1 MNIQYTLSKLVGL
14 LLLSLGF
21 FLAACS
27 PLLEPA
33 ADQVRT
39 LGENCTEIYQAQIDA
54 WISKDPEQL
63 RTIYTDDIIH
73 FDGKPLFVGIDEVL
87 GMANRMFR
95 AFPNWQM
102 KAGQTYISQEECLG
116 TWMFWDTSGW
126 KEHDPGMEFDI
137 LETRD
142 GKISFWRL
150 FYDQHFDSE
159 RIDEEFLDLFAST
172 WSQGTPNK
180 LLEIYSQ
187 DAVLEDTL
195 FGVTASG
202 TDEIRSYGEKYLAA
216 HPETS
221 WELVYPFAEDD
232 YFNAES
238 EILASKG
245 GVFNISTGDPQGNS
259 CQIQAVIVLTPDL
272 EGKIQGQK
280 TFYEAD
286 SFVACGWAQ

>member
-1 MNIQYTLSKLVGL
+1 MKIQNPYQIRSACSCYPWASV
-14 LLLSLGF
+14 
-21 FLAACS
+21 LAACS

-33 ADQVRT
+33 ADQVRA
-39 LGENCTEIYQAQIDA
+39 LGENCAEIYQAHIDA
-54 WISKDPEQL
+54 WVSKDPEQL

-102 KAGQTYISQEECLG
+102 KAGQTYISQGECLG

-159 RIDEEFLDLFAST
+159 RIDEEFLELFAST
-172 WSQGTPNK
+172 WSQGTPDK
-180 LLEIYSQ
+180 LMEIYSQ

-202 TDEIRSYGEKYLAA
+202 TDEIRAYGEKYLAA
-216 HPETS
+216 HPGTS

-238 EILASKG
+238 EVLASKG
-245 GVFNISTGDPQGNS
+245 GVFTINTFDDQGNS
-259 CQIQAVIVLTPDL
+259 CQIQAVLILTPDL

-280 TFYEAD
+280 TFYEAV